1 MHLGFGEL
9 LLIFLVILLIFGS
22 SKLPQLGD
30 ALGRGIKNFKKA
42 TTEEPIDVT
51 PKKLEGRRRWSEA
64 PRRRSSSHASPFRWA
79 RSNRAWT
86 RTSLASVASALISRK
101 SCAAS
106 SDSACT
112 ARTGGL

>member
-51 PKKLEGRRRWSEA
+51 PA
-64 PRRRSSSHASPFRWA
+64 FSPFQSLGDLTVSA
-79 RSNRAWT
+79 FFDDT
-86 RTSLASVASALISRK
+86 RMS
-101 SCAAS
+101 
-106 SDSACT
+106 
-112 ARTGGL
+112 G

>member
-42 TTEEPIDVT
+42 TTEEDSIEVS
-51 PKKLEGRRRWSEA
+51 PKKIEGTA
-64 PRRRSSSHASPFRWA
+64 PSATGAAPAERSA
-79 RSNRAWT
+79 T
-86 RTSLASVASALISRK
+86 QK
-101 SCAAS
+101 K
-106 SDSACT
+106 
-112 ARTGGL
+112 